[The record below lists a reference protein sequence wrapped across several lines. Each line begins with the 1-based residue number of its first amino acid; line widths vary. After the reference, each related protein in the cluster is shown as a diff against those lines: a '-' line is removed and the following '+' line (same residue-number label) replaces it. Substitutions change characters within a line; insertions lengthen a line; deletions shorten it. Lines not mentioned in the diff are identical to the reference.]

1 MRSLCAAILA
11 LGSAAV
17 AAQPVGTGFTYQGQ
31 LRESGQPA
39 NGLYDL
45 QVCLFDTPGGSIPL
59 ACAPEAAD
67 FPVENGAFGLLVDF
81 GAAPFN
87 GQARYLELRVRP
99 GASSSGFTIL
109 SPRQQVRP
117 APEAIRASNASAAP
131 WSGLTGVP
139 SGIADG
145 IDNDSGGTV
154 SAVTA
159 GAGLSGG
166 TITGSGTL
174 SIAAG
179 GVTNAMVASG
189 AIGAAQIAPGAI
201 GSAQIDNA
209 QVQARISGS
218 CPPGEYFRGVS
229 ANGTVACEPVPGVPR
244 STLVD
249 EAGDVGRQAAIA
261 IGLDGLPVIAYL
273 ELPSRNIKVAK
284 CGNAACTGSSVVTVV
299 DNSGTAGN
307 ADTAPLRIAVT
318 ADGHPLIAWH
328 DATNLDLKATK
339 CANPACTGT
348 STTTTVDGVGT
359 NVGAFPA
366 LAIGSDGL
374 PLIAYQGAVGS
385 SNTTLKFARCAN
397 ADCTGAAT
405 VTTVDTTG
413 NATGRY
419 IGMAVPPDGLPVIA
433 YAATQN
439 GGKVAKCANGLCSL
453 GTQVTLVPGLSPAAD
468 EPISVAIGQNGQVLM
483 ASSGGPTYFSREAQ
497 VTACFNVSCTSL
509 YTTTSVVP
517 GVPGQDVAILIG
529 FDGVPLVVFGPGSAL
544 RVAACNDTTCSSGS
558 VATVAAAAS
567 TGNVSPAVA
576 IGADGL
582 PVIAM
587 YDSTATGLRVVKCGT
602 RTCR

>member
-1 MRSLCAAILA
+1 MRSLCAVILA
-11 LGSAAV
+11 VGSAAV
-17 AAQPVGTGFTYQGQ
+17 AAQPVGTAFTYQGQ

-59 ACAPEAAD
+59 ACAPEAPD
-67 FPVENGAFGLLVDF
+67 SPVENGAFGLLLDF
-81 GAAPFN
+81 GALPFN

-99 GASSSGFTIL
+99 GASSSGFTIM

-117 APEAIRASNASAAP
+117 APEAIRASSASAAP

-201 GSAQIDNA
+201 GSTQIDNA
-209 QVQARISGS
+209 QVQARISGN
-218 CPPGEYFRGVS
+218 CPLGEYFRGVS

-249 EAGDVGRQAAIA
+249 EASDVGRLPAIA

-284 CGNAACTGSSVVTVV
+284 CGNAACTGNNVVTVV
-299 DNSGTAGN
+299 DSSGTAGSS
-307 ADTAPLRIAVT
+307 DTAPLRIAVT
-318 ADGHPLIAWH
+318 ADGRPLIVWY
-328 DATNLDLKATK
+328 DSTNVDLKATK

-366 LAIGSDGL
+366 LAIGIDGL
-374 PLIAYQGAVGS
+374 PLIAYQGGVGS
-385 SNTTLKFARCAN
+385 SNTILNLARCAN
-397 ADCTGAAT
+397 VACTGTAT
-405 VTTVDTTG
+405 LTTVDTTG

-419 IGMAVPPDGLPVIA
+419 IGIAVPPDGLPVIA

-453 GTQVTLVPGLSPAAD
+453 GTLITLVPGLSPAAD
-468 EPISVAIGQNGQVLM
+468 EPISIAIGQSGQVLM
-483 ASSGGPTYFSREAQ
+483 ASSGGPTYFNREAQ
-497 VTACFNVSCTSL
+497 VSACFNVSCTSVN
-509 YTTTSVVP
+509 TAVSVVP
-517 GVPGQDVAILIG
+517 GVSGQDVAIVVGI
-529 FDGVPLVVFGPGSAL
+529 DGVPLVVFGPGGAL
-544 RVAACNDTTCSSGS
+544 RVAACNETTCGSGS
-558 VATVAAAAS
+558 VATVATAAS

-602 RTCR
+602 RSCR

>member
-1 MRSLCAAILA
+1 MRFPLGLFLAAA
-11 LGSAAV
+11 SAA
-17 AAQPVGTGFTYQGQ
+17 AMAQPVGTAFTYQGQ

-45 QVCLFDTPGGSIPL
+45 QVCLYDTPGGAIPL
-59 ACAPEAAD
+59 ACAPEAPD
-67 FPVENGAFGLLVDF
+67 SPVENGAFGLLLDF
-81 GAAPFN
+81 GSVPFN

-99 GASSSGFTIL
+99 GASTSGFTIL
-109 SPRQQVRP
+109 APRQQVRP

-139 SGIADG
+139 NGLADG

-174 SIAAG
+174 SIAPG

-201 GSAQIDNA
+201 GSTQINSA

-218 CPPGEYFRGVS
+218 CALGEYFRGVS

-284 CGNAACTGSSVVTVV
+284 CGNAACTGNSVVTVV
-299 DNSGTAGN
+299 DSSGTAGTS
-307 ADTAPLRIAVT
+307 DTAPLRIAIT

-339 CANPACTGT
+339 CGNPACTGM

-366 LAIGSDGL
+366 LAIGGDGL
-374 PLIAYQGAVGS
+374 PLIAYQGATGS
-385 SNTTLKFARCAN
+385 VNTTLKLARCAN
-397 ADCTGAAT
+397 ASCTGTAT
-405 VTTVDTTG
+405 LTTVDTTG

-419 IGMAVPPDGLPVIA
+419 IGIAVPPDGLPVIA

-453 GTQVTLVPGLSPAAD
+453 GTQITLVPGLNPAAD
-468 EPISVAIGQNGQVLM
+468 EPVSIAIGQGGQVLM
-483 ASSGGPTYFSREAQ
+483 ASSGGPSYFTREAQ

-509 YTTTSVVP
+509 YTTVSVVP
-517 GVPGQDVAILIG
+517 GVSGQDVAILVG
-529 FDGVPLVVFGPGSAL
+529 FDGVPMVVFGPGGTL
-544 RVAACNDTTCSSGS
+544 RVAACNDTTCGSGS
-558 VATVAAAAS
+558 MATVATEAS
-567 TGNVSPAVA
+567 TGNVSPAAA

>member
-1 MRSLCAAILA
+1 MRFLCATILVV
-11 LGSAAV
+11 GSSAV
-17 AAQPVGTGFTYQGQ
+17 LAQPVGTAFTYQGQ

-67 FPVENGAFGLLVDF
+67 APVENGAFGLLLDF
-81 GAAPFN
+81 GALPFN

-99 GASSSGFTIL
+99 GASTSGFTLL

-139 SGIADG
+139 NGLADG
-145 IDNDSGGTV
+145 VDNDSGGTV

-174 SIAAG
+174 SIAPG
-179 GVTNAMVASG
+179 GVSTAMIASG
-189 AIGAAQIAPGAI
+189 AVGAVQIAPGAI
-201 GSAQIDNA
+201 GAAQIDNA
-209 QVQARISGS
+209 QVQARISGT
-218 CPPGEYFRGVS
+218 CPLGEYFRGVS

-284 CGNAACTGSSVVTVV
+284 CGNAACTGNNVVTVV
-299 DNSGTAGN
+299 DNSGTAGTFDN
-307 ADTAPLRIAVT
+307 APLRIAVT
-318 ADGHPLIAWH
+318 ADGRPLIAWH

-348 STTTTVDGVGT
+348 ATTSTVDGVAT
-359 NVGAFPA
+359 SVGGFPA

-374 PLIAYQGAVGS
+374 PLIAYQGAMGGVS
-385 SNTTLKFARCAN
+385 TTLNFARCAN
-397 ADCTGAAT
+397 AACAGTAAL
-405 VTTVDTTG
+405 TTVDTTG

-419 IGMAVPPDGLPVIA
+419 IGIAVPPDGLPVIA

-439 GGKVAKCANGLCSL
+439 GGRVAKCANGLCSL
-453 GTQVTLVPGLSPAAD
+453 GTQITLVPGLSPTAD
-468 EPISVAIGQNGQVLM
+468 EPISMAIGLNGQVLM
-483 ASSGGPTYFSREAQ
+483 ASSGGPTYFNREAQ
-497 VTACFNVSCTSL
+497 VSVCYNVSCTSVS
-509 YTTTSVVP
+509 TASSPVP
-517 GVPGQDVAILIG
+517 GVSGQDVTILVG
-529 FDGVPLVVFGPGSAL
+529 VDGMPLVIFGPGGAL
-544 RVAACNDTTCSSGS
+544 RVAACNDATCNSGS
-558 VATVAAAAS
+558 VATVAGSAS
-567 TGNVSPAVA
+567 TNNYSPAAA

-582 PVIAM
+582 PVIAI
-587 YDSTATGLRVVKCGT
+587 YDSTATGLRVIKCGT